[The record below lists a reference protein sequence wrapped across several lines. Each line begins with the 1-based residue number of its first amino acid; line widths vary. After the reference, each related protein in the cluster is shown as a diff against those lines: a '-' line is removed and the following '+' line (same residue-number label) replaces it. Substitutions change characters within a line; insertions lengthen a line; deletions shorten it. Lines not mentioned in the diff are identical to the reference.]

1 MPHIEVKPAESAAE
15 KPLRLALC
23 LVEEEQSLAPK
34 LRAAL
39 RTIAFDSN
47 QVPDWPWLVAE
58 VKAGASLSLVLPSKQ
73 RLLLLSAVD
82 AAQARLHPQALLQ
95 ALSHGAHK
103 PQQLLKQA
111 WQQAK
116 RPEIEERDTL
126 FLEQSL
132 ELEPLCLQL
141 EAFAKRRLAQ
151 KMAGLPFQ
159 GKSLALASNSQA
171 MALILSQGTA
181 LSGSYDKTAL
191 SGSCDKTALSG
202 SCDKTAL
209 SGSCDKTA
217 LSGSCDKTALS
228 GSCDKTALSGSCDK
242 TALSGSCDETAL
254 SGSCK
259 ETALSSSGDKKA
271 LGGSCLNSSCVSGL
285 ASGKKLT
292 SSLCPQ
298 GAPWLLPLTLIASPK
313 TLLSEAQTALQQAQS
328 RLSQSM
334 STHALARWLTDE
346 LKTLEQS
353 FSGTASE
360 GGEYY
365 SLVLIGRDATELI
378 AESELLMGQLQKITS
393 LAELPE
399 LELITP
405 NGSVFCAKPLG
416 PARLCFVYPG
426 VGTAYHGMLGALKQA
441 FPNSYADFEAAA
453 TAENVALSTLLPT
466 ALSDASKE
474 TTLSDASKETTLS
487 DKAEAA
493 PSPAPTMTLAEQ
505 AVAGVGA
512 SVLLTQI
519 LRREL
524 KLGPAFAIGYSMG
537 EAAMFAANGVWDKPF
552 ALVKPT
558 LESRIFS
565 EQISGALTAVR
576 QEWQL
581 DARDAIY
588 WNSFLLRIDAD
599 SITPLLQNP
608 AYSRVYLAIR
618 QGPSCVLAGD
628 EAQCRAL
635 IKALGKRGVAANR
648 VTAMHTPAALRVKP
662 ELTAFYDRP
671 LSGEL
676 EQPQPVYISAGSEQP
691 LKPARLERQQIAE
704 TIATCFSQPLNLESL
719 LQRARKHGAQLFLEV
734 GADSQTSSIIQAM
747 AGKQLSSEI
756 KAFGCDR
763 KHSGAADNKA
773 LLKALARLIS
783 HRVPLA
789 TAALYPQLARP
800 DKLSDVR
807 K

>member
-47 QVPDWPWLVAE
+47 QAPDWPWLVAE

-116 RPEIEERDTL
+116 RPEVEERDTL
-126 FLEQSL
+126 FLEQPLQL
-132 ELEPLCLQL
+132 EQLCLQL
-141 EAFAKRRLAQ
+141 EAFAKRRQVQ

-159 GKSLALASNSQA
+159 GKSLALVFSSPA

-181 LSGSYDKTAL
+181 LR
-191 SGSCDKTALSG
+191 GSCNE
-202 SCDKTAL
+202 
-209 SGSCDKTA
+209 
-217 LSGSCDKTALS
+217 
-228 GSCDKTALSGSCDK
+228 
-242 TALSGSCDETAL
+242 TALSGSCDEKAL
-254 SGSCK
+254 SGSCV
-259 ETALSSSGDKKA
+259 S
-271 LGGSCLNSSCVSGL
+271 SSCVSGL
-285 ASGKKLT
+285 AFGKESTSG
-292 SSLCPQ
+292 LCPQ

-334 STHALARWLTDE
+334 STHALAHWLTDE

-353 FSGTASE
+353 FSGTAPE

-378 AESELLMGQLQKITS
+378 AESELLLGQLQRITS

-441 FPNSYADFEAAA
+441 FPKSYADFEAAA

-466 ALSDASKE
+466 ALSDISN
-474 TTLSDASKETTLS
+474 ETTLS
-487 DKAEAA
+487 DKEEAT

-519 LRREL
+519 LRREF
-524 KLGPAFAIGYSMG
+524 KLRPAFAIGYSMG

-581 DARDAIY
+581 DARDAIC
-588 WNSFLLRIDAD
+588 WNSFLLRIDTG

-635 IKALGKRGVAANR
+635 IKSLGKRGVAANR

-691 LKPARLERQQIAE
+691 LKPARLERKPIAE
-704 TIATCFSQPLNLESL
+704 TIATCFSQPLDLESL

-747 AGKQLSSEI
+747 AGKQLSSDI

-800 DKLSDVR
+800 DNLVT
-807 K
+807 

>member
-1 MPHIEVKPAESAAE
+1 MSKAIGPMPHIGVKPAESAAE

-23 LVEEEQSLAPK
+23 LLEEEQSLAPK

-58 VKAGASLSLVLPSKQ
+58 VKAGASLSLALPSKQ

-95 ALSHGAHK
+95 ALSHGANK

-116 RPEIEERDTL
+116 RPEPEERATL
-126 FLEQSL
+126 FLEQPLQL
-132 ELEPLCLQL
+132 EQLCLQL
-141 EAFAKRRLAQ
+141 EAFAKRRQVQ

-159 GKSLALASNSQA
+159 GKSLALVFSSPA
-171 MALILSQGTA
+171 MVLILSQGTA

-191 SGSCDKTALSG
+191 SGSCD
-202 SCDKTAL
+202 
-209 SGSCDKTA
+209 
-217 LSGSCDKTALS
+217 
-228 GSCDKTALSGSCDK
+228 
-242 TALSGSCDETAL
+242 ETAL
-254 SGSCK
+254 S
-259 ETALSSSGDKKA
+259 D
-271 LGGSCLNSSCVSGL
+271 SCLNSSGVSGL
-285 ASGKKLT
+285 ASGKEST
-292 SSLCPQ
+292 SGLCPQ
-298 GAPWLLPLTLIASPK
+298 GAPWLLPLTLIANPK

-334 STHALARWLTDE
+334 SADTLAYWLTDE
-346 LKTLEQS
+346 LKILEQS
-353 FSGTASE
+353 FSGTAPE

-365 SLVLIGRDATELI
+365 SLALIGRDAAELI
-378 AESELLMGQLQKITS
+378 AESELLLGQLRKITS

-441 FPNSYADFEAAA
+441 FPKSYADFEAAA

-466 ALSDASKE
+466 ALSDISYTSA
-474 TTLSDASKETTLS
+474 LSDASNETALS
-487 DKAEAA
+487 SVAEGEAA

-519 LRREL
+519 LRREF
-524 KLGPAFAIGYSMG
+524 KLCPAFAIGYSMG

-581 DARDAIY
+581 DARDAIC

-599 SITPLLQNP
+599 NITPLLQNP

-648 VTAMHTPAALRVKP
+648 VTAMHTPTALRVKP

-676 EQPQPVYISAGSEQP
+676 EQPQPIYISAGSKQP
-691 LKPARLERQQIAE
+691 LKSARLERKQIAE
-704 TIATCFSQPLNLESL
+704 TIATCFSQPLDVESL

-747 AGKQLSSEI
+747 AGKQLSSDI

-763 KHSGAADNKA
+763 KHSGTADNKA

-800 DKLSDVR
+800 DNLVT
-807 K
+807 

>member
-1 MPHIEVKPAESAAE
+1 MSKAIGPMPHIGVKPAESAAE

-116 RPEIEERDTL
+116 RPEVEERDTL
-126 FLEQSL
+126 FLEQPLQL
-132 ELEPLCLQL
+132 EQLCLQL

-159 GKSLALASNSQA
+159 GKSLALVFSSPA

-181 LSGSYDKTAL
+181 LSGS
-191 SGSCDKTALSG
+191 
-202 SCDKTAL
+202 
-209 SGSCDKTA
+209 
-217 LSGSCDKTALS
+217 
-228 GSCDKTALSGSCDK
+228 
-242 TALSGSCDETAL
+242 CDETAL
-254 SGSCK
+254 S
-259 ETALSSSGDKKA
+259 
-271 LGGSCLNSSCVSGL
+271 SSCVSGL
-285 ASGKKLT
+285 AFGKESTSG
-292 SSLCPQ
+292 LCPQ

-334 STHALARWLTDE
+334 SADALARWLTDE

-353 FSGTASE
+353 FSGTAPE

-365 SLVLIGRDATELI
+365 SLALIGKDAAELI
-378 AESELLMGQLQKITS
+378 AESELLLGQLQKITS
-393 LAELPE
+393 LTEVQE

-441 FPNSYADFEAAA
+441 FPRSHADFEAAA

-466 ALSDASKE
+466 ALSDISYTSA
-474 TTLSDASKETTLS
+474 LS
-487 DKAEAA
+487 DKEEAT

-519 LRREL
+519 LRREF
-524 KLGPAFAIGYSMG
+524 KLRPAFAIGYSMG

-581 DARDAIY
+581 DARDAIG

-635 IKALGKRGVAANR
+635 IKSLGKRGVAANR

-691 LKPARLERQQIAE
+691 LKPARLERKQIAE
-704 TIATCFSQPLNLESL
+704 TIATCFSQPLDVESL

-747 AGKQLSSEI
+747 AGKQLSSDI

-800 DKLSDVR
+800 DNLVT
-807 K
+807 

>member
-1 MPHIEVKPAESAAE
+1 MSKSIGPMPHIEVKPAESAAE

-58 VKAGASLSLVLPSKQ
+58 VKAGASLSLALPSKQ

-116 RPEIEERDTL
+116 RPEMEEKDTL
-126 FLEQSL
+126 FLEQPL
-132 ELEPLCLQL
+132 TLEPLCLQL

-159 GKSLALASNSQA
+159 GKSLALVFSSPA

-181 LSGSYDKTAL
+181 LSGS
-191 SGSCDKTALSG
+191 CM
-202 SCDKTAL
+202 
-209 SGSCDKTA
+209 
-217 LSGSCDKTALS
+217 
-228 GSCDKTALSGSCDK
+228 
-242 TALSGSCDETAL
+242 
-254 SGSCK
+254 
-259 ETALSSSGDKKA
+259 
-271 LGGSCLNSSCVSGL
+271 NSSCVSGL
-285 ASGKKLT
+285 AFGKESTSG
-292 SSLCPQ
+292 LCPQ

-313 TLLSEAQTALQQAQS
+313 TLLSEAQTALQQAKS

-334 STHALARWLTDE
+334 SADALARWLTDE

-353 FSGTASE
+353 FSGTAPE
-360 GGEYY
+360 GCEYY
-365 SLVLIGRDATELI
+365 SLALIGRDAAELI
-378 AESELLMGQLQKITS
+378 AESELLLGQLRKITS

-426 VGTAYHGMLGALKQA
+426 VGTAYHGMLGALKQT
-441 FPNSYADFEAAA
+441 FPKSYADFEAAA
-453 TAENVALSTLLPT
+453 TAENVALCTLLPT
-466 ALSDASKE
+466 ALSDISYTSALSDASKE
-474 TTLSDASKETTLS
+474 TTLSDKE
-487 DKAEAA
+487 EAT

-519 LRREL
+519 LRREF
-524 KLGPAFAIGYSMG
+524 KLRPAFAIGYSMG

-581 DARDAIY
+581 DARDAIC

-635 IKALGKRGVAANR
+635 IKSLGKRGVAANR

-691 LKPARLERQQIAE
+691 LKPARLERKPIAE
-704 TIATCFSQPLNLESL
+704 TIATCFSQPLNVESL

-747 AGKQLSSEI
+747 AGKQLSSDI

-800 DKLSDVR
+800 DNLVT
-807 K
+807 

>member
-1 MPHIEVKPAESAAE
+1 M
-15 KPLRLALC
+15 
-23 LVEEEQSLAPK
+23 
-34 LRAAL
+34 
-39 RTIAFDSN
+39 
-47 QVPDWPWLVAE
+47 
-58 VKAGASLSLVLPSKQ
+58 
-73 RLLLLSAVD
+73 
-82 AAQARLHPQALLQ
+82 
-95 ALSHGAHK
+95 
-103 PQQLLKQA
+103 
-111 WQQAK
+111 
-116 RPEIEERDTL
+116 
-126 FLEQSL
+126 
-132 ELEPLCLQL
+132 
-141 EAFAKRRLAQ
+141 
-151 KMAGLPFQ
+151 
-159 GKSLALASNSQA
+159 
-171 MALILSQGTA
+171 
-181 LSGSYDKTAL
+181 
-191 SGSCDKTALSG
+191 
-202 SCDKTAL
+202 
-209 SGSCDKTA
+209 
-217 LSGSCDKTALS
+217 
-228 GSCDKTALSGSCDK
+228 
-242 TALSGSCDETAL
+242 
-254 SGSCK
+254 
-259 ETALSSSGDKKA
+259 
-271 LGGSCLNSSCVSGL
+271 
-285 ASGKKLT
+285 
-292 SSLCPQ
+292 
-298 GAPWLLPLTLIASPK
+298 PLTLIASPK
-313 TLLSEAQTALQQAQS
+313 TLLSKAQTALQQAQS

-334 STHALARWLTDE
+334 STDALAYWLTDE

-353 FSGTASE
+353 FSGTAPE

-365 SLVLIGRDATELI
+365 SLALIGRDAAELI
-378 AESELLMGQLQKITS
+378 AESELLLGQLRKITS
-393 LAELPE
+393 LAEVPE

-405 NGSVFCAKPLG
+405 NGSVFCAQPLG

-441 FPNSYADFEAAA
+441 FPKSYADFEAAA

-466 ALSDASKE
+466 ALSDISYTSA
-474 TTLSDASKETTLS
+474 LSDASKETTLS
-487 DKAEAA
+487 DKEEAA

-519 LRREL
+519 LRREF
-524 KLGPAFAIGYSMG
+524 KLRPAFTIGYSMG

-581 DARDAIY
+581 DARDAIC

-676 EQPQPVYISAGSEQP
+676 EQPQPIYISAGSEQP
-691 LKPARLERQQIAE
+691 LKPARLERKQIAE
-704 TIATCFSQPLNLESL
+704 TIATCFSQPLDVESL

-747 AGKQLSSEI
+747 AGKQLSSDI

-763 KHSGAADNKA
+763 KHSGSADNKA

-800 DKLSDVR
+800 DNLVT
-807 K
+807 

>member
-1 MPHIEVKPAESAAE
+1 MSKAIGPMPHIGV

-47 QVPDWPWLVAE
+47 QAPDWPWLVAE

-116 RPEIEERDTL
+116 RPEVEERDTL
-126 FLEQSL
+126 FLEQPLQL
-132 ELEPLCLQL
+132 EQLCLQL

-159 GKSLALASNSQA
+159 GKSLALASNSPA
-171 MALILSQGTA
+171 MALILSQG
-181 LSGSYDKTAL
+181 
-191 SGSCDKTALSG
+191 
-202 SCDKTAL
+202 
-209 SGSCDKTA
+209 
-217 LSGSCDKTALS
+217 
-228 GSCDKTALSGSCDK
+228 

-254 SGSCK
+254 SGSCM
-259 ETALSSSGDKKA
+259 
-271 LGGSCLNSSCVSGL
+271 NSSCVSGL
-285 ASGKKLT
+285 ASGKEST
-292 SSLCPQ
+292 SGLCSQ
-298 GAPWLLPLTLIASPK
+298 GAPWLLPLTLIATPK

-334 STHALARWLTDE
+334 STHALAHWLTDE
-346 LKTLEQS
+346 LKALEQS
-353 FSGTASE
+353 FSGTAPE
-360 GGEYY
+360 GCEYY
-365 SLVLIGRDATELI
+365 SLVLIGRDAAELI
-378 AESELLMGQLQKITS
+378 AESELLLGQLQKITS
-393 LAELPE
+393 LAEPSE
-399 LELITP
+399 LKLITP

-441 FPNSYADFEAAA
+441 FPNSYADFETAA

-466 ALSDASKE
+466 ALSDISYTSA
-474 TTLSDASKETTLS
+474 LSDASKETTLS
-487 DKAEAA
+487 DKEEAA

-519 LRREL
+519 LRREF
-524 KLGPAFAIGYSMG
+524 KLRPAFAIGYSMG

-581 DARDAIY
+581 DARDAIC

-676 EQPQPVYISAGSEQP
+676 EQPQPIYISAGSEQP
-691 LKPARLERQQIAE
+691 LKPARLERKPIAE
-704 TIATCFSQPLNLESL
+704 TIATCFSQPLDVESL

-747 AGKQLSSEI
+747 AGKQLSSDI

-800 DKLSDVR
+800 DNLVT
-807 K
+807 

>member
-1 MPHIEVKPAESAAE
+1 MSKAIGPMPHIGV

-116 RPEIEERDTL
+116 RPEVEERDTL
-126 FLEQSL
+126 FLEQPL
-132 ELEPLCLQL
+132 ELEQLCLQL

-159 GKSLALASNSQA
+159 GKSLALASNSPA

-181 LSGSYDKTAL
+181 LSGS
-191 SGSCDKTALSG
+191 CM
-202 SCDKTAL
+202 
-209 SGSCDKTA
+209 
-217 LSGSCDKTALS
+217 
-228 GSCDKTALSGSCDK
+228 
-242 TALSGSCDETAL
+242 
-254 SGSCK
+254 
-259 ETALSSSGDKKA
+259 
-271 LGGSCLNSSCVSGL
+271 NSSCVSGL
-285 ASGKKLT
+285 AFGKESTSG
-292 SSLCPQ
+292 LCSQ
-298 GAPWLLPLTLIASPK
+298 GAPWLLPLTLIARPK
-313 TLLSEAQTALQQAQS
+313 TLLSKAQTALQQAQS

-334 STHALARWLTDE
+334 STDALAYWLTDE

-353 FSGTASE
+353 FSGTAPE
-360 GGEYY
+360 GCEYY
-365 SLVLIGRDATELI
+365 SLALIGRDAAELI
-378 AESELLMGQLQKITS
+378 AESELLLGQLRKITS
-393 LAELPE
+393 LAEVQE

-441 FPNSYADFEAAA
+441 FPRSHADFEAAA
-453 TAENVALSTLLPT
+453 TAENVALSTLLPAALSDISYT
-466 ALSDASKE
+466 SALSDASNE
-474 TTLSDASKETTLS
+474 TALS
-487 DKAEAA
+487 DKGEAA

-519 LRREL
+519 LRREF
-524 KLGPAFAIGYSMG
+524 KLRPAFAIGYSMG

-581 DARDAIY
+581 DARDAIC

-635 IKALGKRGVAANR
+635 IKSLGKRGVAANR

-691 LKPARLERQQIAE
+691 LKPARLERKPIAE
-704 TIATCFSQPLNLESL
+704 TIATCFSQPLNVESL

-747 AGKQLSSEI
+747 AGKQLSSDI

-800 DKLSDVR
+800 DNLVT
-807 K
+807 

>member
-1 MPHIEVKPAESAAE
+1 MSKAIGPMPHIEV

-47 QVPDWPWLVAE
+47 QAPDWPWLVTE

-126 FLEQSL
+126 FLKQSL

-159 GKSLALASNSQA
+159 GKSLALVFSSPA

-181 LSGSYDKTAL
+181 LSGS
-191 SGSCDKTALSG
+191 CDKTALS
-202 SCDKTAL
+202 D
-209 SGSCDKTA
+209 
-217 LSGSCDKTALS
+217 
-228 GSCDKTALSGSCDK
+228 
-242 TALSGSCDETAL
+242 
-254 SGSCK
+254 
-259 ETALSSSGDKKA
+259 
-271 LGGSCLNSSCVSGL
+271 SCLNSSGVSGL
-285 ASGKKLT
+285 AFGKESTSG
-292 SSLCPQ
+292 LCPQ

-313 TLLSEAQTALQQAQS
+313 TLLSEAQTALQQAKS

-334 STHALARWLTDE
+334 SADALARWLTDE

-353 FSGTASE
+353 FSGTAPE

-365 SLVLIGRDATELI
+365 SLVLIGKDAAELI
-378 AESELLMGQLQKITS
+378 AESELLLGQLRKITS
-393 LAELPE
+393 LAEVPE

-441 FPNSYADFEAAA
+441 FPRSHADFEAAA
-453 TAENVALSTLLPT
+453 TAENVALSTLLPAALSDISYTSSLSDASNET
-466 ALSDASKE
+466 ALSDKE
-474 TTLSDASKETTLS
+474 
-487 DKAEAA
+487 EAT

-519 LRREL
+519 LRREF
-524 KLGPAFAIGYSMG
+524 KLRPAFAIGYSMG

-581 DARDAIY
+581 DARDAIC
-588 WNSFLLRIDAD
+588 WNSFLLRIDTG

-608 AYSRVYLAIR
+608 VYSRVYLAIR

-648 VTAMHTPAALRVKP
+648 VTAMHTPAALRIKP
-662 ELTAFYDRP
+662 ELTVFYDRP

-676 EQPQPVYISAGSEQP
+676 EQPQPIYISAGSEQP
-691 LKPARLERQQIAE
+691 LKPARLERKQIAE
-704 TIATCFSQPLNLESL
+704 TIATCFSQPLNVESL

-747 AGKQLSSEI
+747 AGKQLSSDI

-800 DKLSDVR
+800 DNLVT
-807 K
+807 

>member
-116 RPEIEERDTL
+116 RPEMEERDTL
-126 FLEQSL
+126 FLEQPL

-141 EAFAKRRLAQ
+141 EAFAKRRLSQ

-159 GKSLALASNSQA
+159 GKSLALVFSSPA

-181 LSGSYDKTAL
+181 LSGS
-191 SGSCDKTALSG
+191 CDKTALSS
-202 SCDKTAL
+202 SCDEKAL
-209 SGSCDKTA
+209 SD
-217 LSGSCDKTALS
+217 
-228 GSCDKTALSGSCDK
+228 
-242 TALSGSCDETAL
+242 SCDETAL
-254 SGSCK
+254 SGSYDK
-259 ETALSSSGDKKA
+259 TALSDSCVSSF
-271 LGGSCLNSSCVSGL
+271 CVSGL
-285 ASGKKLT
+285 ASGKEST
-292 SSLCPQ
+292 SGLCTQ

-334 STHALARWLTDE
+334 STHALAHWLTDE

-353 FSGTASE
+353 FSDTAPE

-365 SLVLIGRDATELI
+365 SLVLIGKDATELI
-378 AESELLMGQLQKITS
+378 AESELLLGQLQKITS

-441 FPNSYADFEAAA
+441 FPKSYADFEAAA

-466 ALSDASKE
+466 ALSDASNE
-474 TTLSDASKETTLS
+474 TALS
-487 DKAEAA
+487 DKGEAA

-519 LRREL
+519 LRREF
-524 KLGPAFAIGYSMG
+524 KLRPAFAIGYSMG

-581 DARDAIY
+581 DARDAIG
-588 WNSFLLRIDAD
+588 WNSFLLRIDTG

-662 ELTAFYDRP
+662 ELTAFYNRP

-676 EQPQPVYISAGSEQP
+676 EQPQPIYISAGSEQP
-691 LKPARLERQQIAE
+691 LKPARLERKQIAE
-704 TIATCFSQPLNLESL
+704 TIATCFSQPLDVESL

-747 AGKQLSSEI
+747 AGKQLSSDI

-800 DKLSDVR
+800 DNLVT
-807 K
+807 

>member
-116 RPEIEERDTL
+116 RPEVEERDTL
-126 FLEQSL
+126 FLEQPLQL
-132 ELEPLCLQL
+132 EQLCLQL

-159 GKSLALASNSQA
+159 GKSLALVFSSPA
-171 MALILSQGTA
+171 MALILSQG
-181 LSGSYDKTAL
+181 
-191 SGSCDKTALSG
+191 
-202 SCDKTAL
+202 
-209 SGSCDKTA
+209 
-217 LSGSCDKTALS
+217 TALS

-254 SGSCK
+254 SGSCM
-259 ETALSSSGDKKA
+259 
-271 LGGSCLNSSCVSGL
+271 NSSCVSGL
-285 ASGKKLT
+285 AFGKESTSG
-292 SSLCPQ
+292 LCPQ
-298 GAPWLLPLTLIASPK
+298 RAPWLLPLTLIARPK

-334 STHALARWLTDE
+334 SADALARWLTDE
-346 LKTLEQS
+346 LKALEQS
-353 FSGTASE
+353 FSGTAPE
-360 GGEYY
+360 GSEYY
-365 SLVLIGRDATELI
+365 SLALIGKDAAELI
-378 AESELLMGQLQKITS
+378 AESELLLGQLQKITS
-393 LAELPE
+393 LAEVQE

-441 FPNSYADFEAAA
+441 FPRSYADFEAAA

-474 TTLSDASKETTLS
+474 TTLSDKE
-487 DKAEAA
+487 EAT

-519 LRREL
+519 LRREF
-524 KLGPAFAIGYSMG
+524 KLRPAFAIGYSMG

-581 DARDAIY
+581 DARDAIG

-691 LKPARLERQQIAE
+691 LKPARLERKQIAE
-704 TIATCFSQPLNLESL
+704 TIATCFSQPLDVESL

-747 AGKQLSSEI
+747 AGKQLSSDI

-800 DKLSDVR
+800 DNLVT
-807 K
+807 

>member
-47 QVPDWPWLVAE
+47 QAPDWPWLVAE

-116 RPEIEERDTL
+116 RPEVEERDTL
-126 FLEQSL
+126 FLEQPLQL
-132 ELEPLCLQL
+132 EQLCLQL

-159 GKSLALASNSQA
+159 GKSLALVFSSPA

-181 LSGSYDKTAL
+181 LRGSCNETAL
-191 SGSCDKTALSG
+191 SGSCDKTALS
-202 SCDKTAL
+202 D
-209 SGSCDKTA
+209 
-217 LSGSCDKTALS
+217 
-228 GSCDKTALSGSCDK
+228 
-242 TALSGSCDETAL
+242 
-254 SGSCK
+254 
-259 ETALSSSGDKKA
+259 
-271 LGGSCLNSSCVSGL
+271 SCLNSSGVSGL
-285 ASGKKLT
+285 AFGKESTSG
-292 SSLCPQ
+292 LCPQ

-334 STHALARWLTDE
+334 SADALARWLTDE
-346 LKTLEQS
+346 LEALEQS
-353 FSGTASE
+353 FSGTAPE

-365 SLVLIGRDATELI
+365 SLALIGRDAAELI
-378 AESELLMGQLQKITS
+378 AESELLLGQLQKITS
-393 LAELPE
+393 LTELLV

-405 NGSVFCAKPLG
+405 NGSVFCAQPLG

-441 FPNSYADFEAAA
+441 FPKSYADFEAAA
-453 TAENVALSTLLPT
+453 TAENVALSTLLPA
-466 ALSDASKE
+466 ALSDASNETALSAKE
-474 TTLSDASKETTLS
+474 
-487 DKAEAA
+487 EAA

-519 LRREL
+519 LRREF
-524 KLGPAFAIGYSMG
+524 KLCPAFAIGYSMG

-581 DARDAIY
+581 DARDAIG
-588 WNSFLLRIDAD
+588 WNSFLLRIDTG

-676 EQPQPVYISAGSEQP
+676 EQPQPIYISAGSEQP
-691 LKPARLERQQIAE
+691 LKPARLERKQIAE
-704 TIATCFSQPLNLESL
+704 TIATCFSQPLNVESL

-747 AGKQLSSEI
+747 AGKQLSSDI

-800 DKLSDVR
+800 DNLVT
-807 K
+807 

>member
-1 MPHIEVKPAESAAE
+1 MSKAIGPMPHIGVKPAESAAE

-116 RPEIEERDTL
+116 RPEVEERDTL
-126 FLEQSL
+126 FLEQPLQL
-132 ELEPLCLQL
+132 EQLCLQL
-141 EAFAKRRLAQ
+141 EAFAKRRQVQ

-159 GKSLALASNSQA
+159 GKSLALVFSSPA

-181 LSGSYDKTAL
+181 LRGSCNETAL
-191 SGSCDKTALSG
+191 SGSCDKTALS
-202 SCDKTAL
+202 D
-209 SGSCDKTA
+209 
-217 LSGSCDKTALS
+217 
-228 GSCDKTALSGSCDK
+228 
-242 TALSGSCDETAL
+242 
-254 SGSCK
+254 
-259 ETALSSSGDKKA
+259 
-271 LGGSCLNSSCVSGL
+271 SCLNSSGVSGL
-285 ASGKKLT
+285 AFGKESTSG
-292 SSLCPQ
+292 LCPQ

-334 STHALARWLTDE
+334 SADALAYWLTDE

-353 FSGTASE
+353 FSGTAPE
-360 GGEYY
+360 GCEYY
-365 SLVLIGRDATELI
+365 SLALIGKDAAELI
-378 AESELLMGQLQKITS
+378 AESELLLGQLRKITS

-441 FPNSYADFEAAA
+441 FPRSHADFEAAA
-453 TAENVALSTLLPT
+453 TDENVALSTLLPT
-466 ALSDASKE
+466 ALSDISYTSA
-474 TTLSDASKETTLS
+474 LSDASKETTLS
-487 DKAEAA
+487 DKEEAT

-519 LRREL
+519 LRREF
-524 KLGPAFAIGYSMG
+524 KLRPAFAIGYSMG

-576 QEWQL
+576 HEWQL
-581 DARDAIY
+581 DARDAIG

-628 EAQCRAL
+628 EAQCRTL

-691 LKPARLERQQIAE
+691 LKPARLERKLIAE
-704 TIATCFSQPLNLESL
+704 TIATCFSQPLDVESL

-747 AGKQLSSEI
+747 AGKQLSGDI

-789 TAALYPQLARP
+789 TAALYPQFARP
-800 DKLSDVR
+800 DNLVT
-807 K
+807 

>member
-1 MPHIEVKPAESAAE
+1 MSKAIGPMPHIEVKPAESAAE

-116 RPEIEERDTL
+116 RPEVEERDTL
-126 FLEQSL
+126 FLEQPLQL
-132 ELEPLCLQL
+132 EQLCLQL
-141 EAFAKRRLAQ
+141 EAFAKRRQVQ

-159 GKSLALASNSQA
+159 GKSLALASNSPA
-171 MALILSQGTA
+171 MALILSQG
-181 LSGSYDKTAL
+181 
-191 SGSCDKTALSG
+191 
-202 SCDKTAL
+202 
-209 SGSCDKTA
+209 
-217 LSGSCDKTALS
+217 
-228 GSCDKTALSGSCDK
+228 

-254 SGSCK
+254 SGSCM
-259 ETALSSSGDKKA
+259 
-271 LGGSCLNSSCVSGL
+271 NSSCVSGL
-285 ASGKKLT
+285 AFGKESTSG
-292 SSLCPQ
+292 LCPQ

-313 TLLSEAQTALQQAQS
+313 TLLSEAQTALQQAKS

-334 STHALARWLTDE
+334 SADALARWLTDE

-353 FSGTASE
+353 FSGTAPE

-365 SLVLIGRDATELI
+365 SLVLIGKDAAELI
-378 AESELLMGQLQKITS
+378 AESELLLGQLRKITS
-393 LAELPE
+393 LAEVPE

-441 FPNSYADFEAAA
+441 FPRSHADFEAAA
-453 TAENVALSTLLPT
+453 TAENVALSTLLPAALSDISYTSSLSDASNET
-466 ALSDASKE
+466 ALSDKE
-474 TTLSDASKETTLS
+474 
-487 DKAEAA
+487 EAT

-519 LRREL
+519 LRREF
-524 KLGPAFAIGYSMG
+524 KLRPAFAIGYSMG
-537 EAAMFAANGVWDKPF
+537 EAAMFAANGVWDNPF

-581 DARDAIY
+581 DARDAIG
-588 WNSFLLRIDAD
+588 WNNFLLRIDAD

-628 EAQCRAL
+628 EAQCRTL

-691 LKPARLERQQIAE
+691 LKPARLERKLIAE
-704 TIATCFSQPLNLESL
+704 TIATCFSQPLDVESL

-747 AGKQLSSEI
+747 AGKQLSGDI

-763 KHSGAADNKA
+763 KHSGSADNKA

-800 DKLSDVR
+800 DNLVT
-807 K
+807 

>member
-1 MPHIEVKPAESAAE
+1 MPHIGV

-116 RPEIEERDTL
+116 RPEVEERDTL
-126 FLEQSL
+126 FLEQPL
-132 ELEPLCLQL
+132 ELEQLCLQL

-159 GKSLALASNSQA
+159 GKSLALASNSPA
-171 MALILSQGTA
+171 MALILSQG
-181 LSGSYDKTAL
+181 TAL

-202 SCDKTAL
+202 SC
-209 SGSCDKTA
+209 
-217 LSGSCDKTALS
+217 
-228 GSCDKTALSGSCDK
+228 
-242 TALSGSCDETAL
+242 
-254 SGSCK
+254 
-259 ETALSSSGDKKA
+259 
-271 LGGSCLNSSCVSGL
+271 LNSSGVSGL
-285 ASGKKLT
+285 ASGKEST
-292 SSLCPQ
+292 SGLCTQ

-313 TLLSEAQTALQQAQS
+313 TLLNEAQTALQQAQS

-334 STHALARWLTDE
+334 SADALAHWLTDE

-353 FSGTASE
+353 FSDTAPE

-378 AESELLMGQLQKITS
+378 AESELLLGQLQKITS

-441 FPNSYADFEAAA
+441 FPNSYADFETAA

-466 ALSDASKE
+466 ALSDISYTSA
-474 TTLSDASKETTLS
+474 LSDASKETTLS
-487 DKAEAA
+487 DKEEAA

-519 LRREL
+519 LRREF
-524 KLGPAFAIGYSMG
+524 KLRPAFAIGYSMG

-581 DARDAIY
+581 DARDAIC
-588 WNSFLLRIDAD
+588 WNSFLLRIDTG

-676 EQPQPVYISAGSEQP
+676 EQPQPIYISAGSEQP
-691 LKPARLERQQIAE
+691 LKPARLERKQIAE
-704 TIATCFSQPLNLESL
+704 TIATCFSQPLDVESL
-719 LQRARKHGAQLFLEV
+719 LQRTRKHGAQLFLEV

-747 AGKQLSSEI
+747 AGKQLSSDI

-800 DKLSDVR
+800 DNLVT
-807 K
+807 

>member
-1 MPHIEVKPAESAAE
+1 MPHIGVKPAESAAE

-116 RPEIEERDTL
+116 RPEVEERDTL
-126 FLEQSL
+126 FLEQPLQL
-132 ELEPLCLQL
+132 ELLCLQL
-141 EAFAKRRLAQ
+141 EAFAKRRQVQ

-159 GKSLALASNSQA
+159 GKSLALASNSPA

-181 LSGSYDKTAL
+181 LSGY
-191 SGSCDKTALSG
+191 CDKTALSG

-209 SGSCDKTA
+209 SD
-217 LSGSCDKTALS
+217 
-228 GSCDKTALSGSCDK
+228 
-242 TALSGSCDETAL
+242 
-254 SGSCK
+254 
-259 ETALSSSGDKKA
+259 
-271 LGGSCLNSSCVSGL
+271 SCLNSSGVSGL
-285 ASGKKLT
+285 AFGKESTSG
-292 SSLCPQ
+292 LCPQ

-334 STHALARWLTDE
+334 SADALAYWLTDE

-353 FSGTASE
+353 FSGTAPE
-360 GGEYY
+360 GCEYY
-365 SLVLIGRDATELI
+365 SLALIGRDAAELI
-378 AESELLMGQLQKITS
+378 AESELLLGQLRKITS

-441 FPNSYADFEAAA
+441 FPRSHADFEAAA

-466 ALSDASKE
+466 ALSDASNE
-474 TTLSDASKETTLS
+474 TALSDISCASALS
-487 DKAEAA
+487 DKAEAT

-519 LRREL
+519 LRREF
-524 KLGPAFAIGYSMG
+524 KLRPAFAIGYSMG

-581 DARDAIY
+581 DARDAIC
-588 WNSFLLRIDAD
+588 WNSFLLRIDTG

-648 VTAMHTPAALRVKP
+648 VTAMHTPAALHVKP

-676 EQPQPVYISAGSEQP
+676 EQPQPIYISAGSEQP
-691 LKPARLERQQIAE
+691 LKPARLERKQIAE
-704 TIATCFSQPLNLESL
+704 TIATCFSQPLDLESL

-747 AGKQLSSEI
+747 VGKQLSGDI

-800 DKLSDVR
+800 DNLVT
-807 K
+807 

>member
-1 MPHIEVKPAESAAE
+1 MSKAIGPMPHIEVKPAESAAE

-47 QVPDWPWLVAE
+47 QAPDWPWLVAE

-159 GKSLALASNSQA
+159 GKSLALASNSPA

-191 SGSCDKTALSG
+191 SG
-202 SCDKTAL
+202 
-209 SGSCDKTA
+209 
-217 LSGSCDKTALS
+217 
-228 GSCDKTALSGSCDK
+228 
-242 TALSGSCDETAL
+242 
-254 SGSCK
+254 
-259 ETALSSSGDKKA
+259 
-271 LGGSCLNSSCVSGL
+271 L
-285 ASGKKLT
+285 ASGKEST
-292 SSLCPQ
+292 SGLCSQ

-334 STHALARWLTDE
+334 SADALARWLTDE

-353 FSGTASE
+353 FSGLAPE

-365 SLVLIGRDATELI
+365 SLALIGKDAAELI
-378 AESELLMGQLQKITS
+378 AESELLLGQLRKITS
-393 LAELPE
+393 LTELPE

-405 NGSVFCAKPLG
+405 NGSVFCAQPLG

-441 FPNSYADFEAAA
+441 FPKSYADFEAAA

-466 ALSDASKE
+466 ALSDVSNE
-474 TTLSDASKETTLS
+474 TTLSDISYTSALS
-487 DKAEAA
+487 DKEEAT

-519 LRREL
+519 LRREF
-524 KLGPAFAIGYSMG
+524 KLRPAFAIGYSMG

-581 DARDAIY
+581 DTRDAIC
-588 WNSFLLRIDAD
+588 WNSFLLRIDTG

-662 ELTAFYDRP
+662 ELTAFYNRP

-676 EQPQPVYISAGSEQP
+676 EQPQPIYISAGSEQP
-691 LKPARLERQQIAE
+691 LKPARLERKQIAE
-704 TIATCFSQPLNLESL
+704 TIATCFSQPLDVESL

-747 AGKQLSSEI
+747 AGKQLSSDI

-800 DKLSDVR
+800 DNLVT
-807 K
+807 

>member
-1 MPHIEVKPAESAAE
+1 MSKAIGPMPHIEVKPAESAAE

-116 RPEIEERDTL
+116 RPEVEERDTL
-126 FLEQSL
+126 FLEQPL
-132 ELEPLCLQL
+132 TLEPLCLQL

-159 GKSLALASNSQA
+159 GKSLALVFSSPA

-181 LSGSYDKTAL
+181 LSGS
-191 SGSCDKTALSG
+191 
-202 SCDKTAL
+202 
-209 SGSCDKTA
+209 
-217 LSGSCDKTALS
+217 
-228 GSCDKTALSGSCDK
+228 
-242 TALSGSCDETAL
+242 CDETAL
-254 SGSCK
+254 S
-259 ETALSSSGDKKA
+259 
-271 LGGSCLNSSCVSGL
+271 SSCVSGL
-285 ASGKKLT
+285 AFGKESTSG
-292 SSLCPQ
+292 LCPQ
-298 GAPWLLPLTLIASPK
+298 GAPWLLPLTLIARPK

-334 STHALARWLTDE
+334 SADALARWLTDE
-346 LKTLEQS
+346 LKALEQS
-353 FSGTASE
+353 FSGTAPE
-360 GGEYY
+360 GSEYY
-365 SLVLIGRDATELI
+365 SLALIGKDAAELI
-378 AESELLMGQLQKITS
+378 AESELLLGQLRKITS
-393 LAELPE
+393 LAELPV

-441 FPNSYADFEAAA
+441 FPKSYADFEAAA

-466 ALSDASKE
+466 ALSDKG
-474 TTLSDASKETTLS
+474 
-487 DKAEAA
+487 EAT

-505 AVAGVGA
+505 AVAGVCA

-519 LRREL
+519 LRREF
-524 KLGPAFAIGYSMG
+524 KLRPAFAIGYSMG

-581 DARDAIY
+581 DARGAIC

-635 IKALGKRGVAANR
+635 IKSLGKRGVAANR

-691 LKPARLERQQIAE
+691 LKPARLERKPIAE
-704 TIATCFSQPLNLESL
+704 TIATCFSQPLDVESL

-747 AGKQLSSEI
+747 AGKQLSSDI

-800 DKLSDVR
+800 NNLVT
-807 K
+807 

>member
-1 MPHIEVKPAESAAE
+1 MSKAIGPMPHIEVKPAESAAE

-73 RLLLLSAVD
+73 RLLLLSALD

-116 RPEIEERDTL
+116 RPEVEERDTL
-126 FLEQSL
+126 FLEQPLQL
-132 ELEPLCLQL
+132 ELLCLQL

-159 GKSLALASNSQA
+159 GKSLALVFSSPA

-181 LSGSYDKTAL
+181 LSGSYNKTAL
-191 SGSCDKTALSG
+191 SGSCM
-202 SCDKTAL
+202 
-209 SGSCDKTA
+209 
-217 LSGSCDKTALS
+217 
-228 GSCDKTALSGSCDK
+228 
-242 TALSGSCDETAL
+242 
-254 SGSCK
+254 
-259 ETALSSSGDKKA
+259 
-271 LGGSCLNSSCVSGL
+271 NSSCVSGL
-285 ASGKKLT
+285 AFGKESSSG
-292 SSLCPQ
+292 LCPQ

-353 FSGTASE
+353 FSGTAPE

-365 SLVLIGRDATELI
+365 SLALIGRDAAELI
-378 AESELLMGQLQKITS
+378 AESELLLGQLQKITS
-393 LAELPE
+393 LAKLPE

-405 NGSVFCAKPLG
+405 NGSVFCAQPLG

-441 FPNSYADFEAAA
+441 FPKSYADFEAAA

-466 ALSDASKE
+466 ALNDVSN
-474 TTLSDASKETTLS
+474 ETTLS
-487 DKAEAA
+487 DKGEAA

-519 LRREL
+519 LRREF
-524 KLGPAFAIGYSMG
+524 KLRPAFAIGYSMG

-581 DARDAIY
+581 DTRDAIC
-588 WNSFLLRIDAD
+588 WNSFLLRIDTG

-662 ELTAFYDRP
+662 ELTTFYDRP

-691 LKPARLERQQIAE
+691 LKPARLERKQIAE
-704 TIATCFSQPLNLESL
+704 TIATCFSQPLNVESL

-747 AGKQLSSEI
+747 AGKQLSSDI

-800 DKLSDVR
+800 DNLVT
-807 K
+807 

>member
-1 MPHIEVKPAESAAE
+1 MSKAIGHMPHIEVKPAESATE

-116 RPEIEERDTL
+116 RPEVEERDTL
-126 FLEQSL
+126 FLEQPLQL
-132 ELEPLCLQL
+132 EQLCLQL
-141 EAFAKRRLAQ
+141 EAFAKRRQVQ

-159 GKSLALASNSQA
+159 GKSLALVFSSPA

-181 LSGSYDKTAL
+181 LSGS
-191 SGSCDKTALSG
+191 CDKTALS
-202 SCDKTAL
+202 
-209 SGSCDKTA
+209 
-217 LSGSCDKTALS
+217 
-228 GSCDKTALSGSCDK
+228 
-242 TALSGSCDETAL
+242 
-254 SGSCK
+254 
-259 ETALSSSGDKKA
+259 
-271 LGGSCLNSSCVSGL
+271 SSCVSGL
-285 ASGKKLT
+285 AFGKESTSG
-292 SSLCPQ
+292 LCSQ
-298 GAPWLLPLTLIASPK
+298 GAPWLLPLTLIANPK
-313 TLLSEAQTALQQAQS
+313 TLLSEAQTALQQAKS

-334 STHALARWLTDE
+334 SADALARWLTDE

-353 FSGTASE
+353 FSGTAPE

-365 SLVLIGRDATELI
+365 SLALIGRDAAELI
-378 AESELLMGQLQKITS
+378 AESELLLGQLRKITS
-393 LAELPE
+393 LAEVPE

-405 NGSVFCAKPLG
+405 NGSVFCAQPLG

-441 FPNSYADFEAAA
+441 FPRSHADFEAAA
-453 TAENVALSTLLPT
+453 TAENVALSTLLPAALSDISYTSSLSDASNET
-466 ALSDASKE
+466 ALSDKE
-474 TTLSDASKETTLS
+474 
-487 DKAEAA
+487 EAT

-519 LRREL
+519 LRREF
-524 KLGPAFAIGYSMG
+524 KLRPAFAIGYSMG
-537 EAAMFAANGVWDKPF
+537 EAAMFAANGVWDNPF

-581 DARDAIY
+581 DARDAIG

-628 EAQCRAL
+628 EAQCRTL

-691 LKPARLERQQIAE
+691 LKPARLERKLIAE
-704 TIATCFSQPLNLESL
+704 TIATCFSQPLDVESL

-747 AGKQLSSEI
+747 AGKQLSGDI

-763 KHSGAADNKA
+763 KHSGSADNKA

-800 DKLSDVR
+800 DNLVT
-807 K
+807 

>member
-47 QVPDWPWLVAE
+47 QAPDWPWLVAE

-159 GKSLALASNSQA
+159 GKSLALASNSPA

-191 SGSCDKTALSG
+191 SG
-202 SCDKTAL
+202 
-209 SGSCDKTA
+209 
-217 LSGSCDKTALS
+217 
-228 GSCDKTALSGSCDK
+228 
-242 TALSGSCDETAL
+242 
-254 SGSCK
+254 
-259 ETALSSSGDKKA
+259 
-271 LGGSCLNSSCVSGL
+271 L
-285 ASGKKLT
+285 ASGKEST
-292 SSLCPQ
+292 SGLCSQ

-334 STHALARWLTDE
+334 SADALARWLTDE

-353 FSGTASE
+353 FSDTAPE

-365 SLVLIGRDATELI
+365 SLALIGRDAAELI
-378 AESELLMGQLQKITS
+378 AESELLLGQLQKITS
-393 LAELPE
+393 LAKLLE

-405 NGSVFCAKPLG
+405 NGSVFCAQPLG

-441 FPNSYADFEAAA
+441 FPKSYADFEAAA

-466 ALSDASKE
+466 ALSDVSN
-474 TTLSDASKETTLS
+474 ETTLS
-487 DKAEAA
+487 DKGEAA

-519 LRREL
+519 LRREF
-524 KLGPAFAIGYSMG
+524 KLHPAFAIGYSMG

-581 DARDAIY
+581 DTRDAIC
-588 WNSFLLRIDAD
+588 WNSFLLRIDTG

-662 ELTAFYDRP
+662 ELTTFYDRP

-691 LKPARLERQQIAE
+691 LKPARLERKQIAE
-704 TIATCFSQPLNLESL
+704 TIATCFSQPLNVESL

-747 AGKQLSSEI
+747 AGKQLSSDI

-800 DKLSDVR
+800 DNLVT
-807 K
+807 

>member
-1 MPHIEVKPAESAAE
+1 MSKAIGPMPHIEVKPAESAAE

-116 RPEIEERDTL
+116 RPEVEERDTL
-126 FLEQSL
+126 FLEQPL
-132 ELEPLCLQL
+132 QLEPLCLQL

-159 GKSLALASNSQA
+159 GKSLALVFSSPA

-181 LSGSYDKTAL
+181 LSGS
-191 SGSCDKTALSG
+191 
-202 SCDKTAL
+202 
-209 SGSCDKTA
+209 
-217 LSGSCDKTALS
+217 
-228 GSCDKTALSGSCDK
+228 
-242 TALSGSCDETAL
+242 CDETAL
-254 SGSCK
+254 S
-259 ETALSSSGDKKA
+259 
-271 LGGSCLNSSCVSGL
+271 SSCVSGL
-285 ASGKKLT
+285 AFGKESTSG
-292 SSLCPQ
+292 LCPQ
-298 GAPWLLPLTLIASPK
+298 GAPWLLPLTLIARPK

-334 STHALARWLTDE
+334 SADALARWLTDE
-346 LKTLEQS
+346 LKALEQS
-353 FSGTASE
+353 FSGTAPE
-360 GGEYY
+360 GSEYY
-365 SLVLIGRDATELI
+365 SLALIGKDAAELI
-378 AESELLMGQLQKITS
+378 AESELLLGQLQKITS
-393 LAELPE
+393 LAELPV

-441 FPNSYADFEAAA
+441 FPKSYADFEAAA

-466 ALSDASKE
+466 ALSDKG
-474 TTLSDASKETTLS
+474 
-487 DKAEAA
+487 EAA

-519 LRREL
+519 LRREF
-524 KLGPAFAIGYSMG
+524 KLCPAFAIGYSMG

-581 DARDAIY
+581 DARDAIG

-628 EAQCRAL
+628 EAKCRAL

-676 EQPQPVYISAGSEQP
+676 EQPQPIYISAGNEQP
-691 LKPARLERQQIAE
+691 LKPASLERKQIAE
-704 TIATCFSQPLNLESL
+704 TIATCFSQPLDVESL

-747 AGKQLSSEI
+747 AGKQLSSDI

-800 DKLSDVR
+800 DNLVT
-807 K
+807 

>member
-1 MPHIEVKPAESAAE
+1 MPHIGVKPAESAAE

-95 ALSHGAHK
+95 ALSHGTHK

-116 RPEIEERDTL
+116 RPEPEERDTL
-126 FLEQSL
+126 FLDQPLQLEQ
-132 ELEPLCLQL
+132 LCLQL
-141 EAFAKRRLAQ
+141 EAFAKRRLTQ

-159 GKSLALASNSQA
+159 GKSLALASNSPA

-181 LSGSYDKTAL
+181 LSGSYDKKVL
-191 SGSCDKTALSG
+191 SGSCD
-202 SCDKTAL
+202 D
-209 SGSCDKTA
+209 
-217 LSGSCDKTALS
+217 
-228 GSCDKTALSGSCDK
+228 TALSGSCDK

-254 SGSCK
+254 S
-259 ETALSSSGDKKA
+259 D
-271 LGGSCLNSSCVSGL
+271 SCLNSSGVSGL
-285 ASGKKLT
+285 AFGKESTSG
-292 SSLCPQ
+292 LCPQ

-313 TLLSEAQTALQQAQS
+313 TLLSEAQTALQQAKS

-334 STHALARWLTDE
+334 SADALARWLTDE

-353 FSGTASE
+353 FSGTAPE

-365 SLVLIGRDATELI
+365 SLALIGRDAAELI
-378 AESELLMGQLQKITS
+378 AESELLLGQLRKITS
-393 LAELPE
+393 LAEVPE

-405 NGSVFCAKPLG
+405 NGSVFCAQPLG

-441 FPNSYADFEAAA
+441 FPKSYADFEAAA

-466 ALSDASKE
+466 ALSDISYTSA
-474 TTLSDASKETTLS
+474 LSDASKETTLS
-487 DKAEAA
+487 DKEEAA

-519 LRREL
+519 LRREF
-524 KLGPAFAIGYSMG
+524 KLRPAFTIGYSMG

-581 DARDAIY
+581 DARDAIC
-588 WNSFLLRIDAD
+588 WNSFLLRIDTG

-676 EQPQPVYISAGSEQP
+676 EQPQPIYISAGSEQP
-691 LKPARLERQQIAE
+691 LKPARLERKQIAE
-704 TIATCFSQPLNLESL
+704 TIATCFSQPLDVESL

-747 AGKQLSSEI
+747 AGKQLSSDI

-763 KHSGAADNKA
+763 KHSGSADNKA

-800 DKLSDVR
+800 DNLVT
-807 K
+807 

>member
-1 MPHIEVKPAESAAE
+1 MPHIGV

-116 RPEIEERDTL
+116 RPEPEERATL
-126 FLEQSL
+126 FLEQPLQL
-132 ELEPLCLQL
+132 EQLCLQL
-141 EAFAKRRLAQ
+141 EAFAKRRQVQ

-159 GKSLALASNSQA
+159 GKSLALASNSPA
-171 MALILSQGTA
+171 MALILSQG
-181 LSGSYDKTAL
+181 
-191 SGSCDKTALSG
+191 
-202 SCDKTAL
+202 
-209 SGSCDKTA
+209 
-217 LSGSCDKTALS
+217 
-228 GSCDKTALSGSCDK
+228 TALSGSCDK
-242 TALSGSCDETAL
+242 TALSGSCDEAAL
-254 SGSCK
+254 S
-259 ETALSSSGDKKA
+259 D
-271 LGGSCLNSSCVSGL
+271 SCLNSSCVSGL
-285 ASGKKLT
+285 AFGKESTSG
-292 SSLCPQ
+292 LCPQ

-334 STHALARWLTDE
+334 SADALAYWLTDE

-353 FSGTASE
+353 FSGTAPE
-360 GGEYY
+360 GCEYY
-365 SLVLIGRDATELI
+365 SLALIGTDAAELI
-378 AESELLMGQLQKITS
+378 AESELLLGQLQKITS

-441 FPNSYADFEAAA
+441 FPRSHADFEAAA

-466 ALSDASKE
+466 ALSDVSN
-474 TTLSDASKETTLS
+474 ETTLS
-487 DKAEAA
+487 DKEEAT

-519 LRREL
+519 LRREF
-524 KLGPAFAIGYSMG
+524 KLRPAFAIGYSMG

-581 DARDAIY
+581 DARDAIG
-588 WNSFLLRIDAD
+588 WNSFLLRIDTG

-662 ELTAFYDRP
+662 ELTAFYNRP

-676 EQPQPVYISAGSEQP
+676 EQPQPIYISAGSEQP
-691 LKPARLERQQIAE
+691 LKPARLERKQIAE
-704 TIATCFSQPLNLESL
+704 TIATCFSQPLDVESL

-747 AGKQLSSEI
+747 AGKQLSSDI

-789 TAALYPQLARP
+789 TAALYPQFARP

>member
-1 MPHIEVKPAESAAE
+1 MSKAIGPMPHIEVKPAESAAE

-47 QVPDWPWLVAE
+47 QAPDWPWLVAE

-159 GKSLALASNSQA
+159 GKSLALASNSPA

-181 LSGSYDKTAL
+181 LSGSCDEAAL
-191 SGSCDKTALSG
+191 SGSYDK
-202 SCDKTAL
+202 
-209 SGSCDKTA
+209 
-217 LSGSCDKTALS
+217 
-228 GSCDKTALSGSCDK
+228 
-242 TALSGSCDETAL
+242 
-254 SGSCK
+254 
-259 ETALSSSGDKKA
+259 TALSSSGDKTA
-271 LGGSCLNSSCVSGL
+271 LSGSCLNSSCVSGL

-328 RLSQSM
+328 RLIQSM

-474 TTLSDASKETTLS
+474 TTLSD
-487 DKAEAA
+487 KAEAA

-519 LRREL
+519 LRREF
-524 KLGPAFAIGYSMG
+524 KLRPAFAIGYSMG

-581 DARDAIY
+581 DARDAIC
-588 WNSFLLRIDAD
+588 WNSFLLRIDTGN
-599 SITPLLQNP
+599 ITPLLQNP

-635 IKALGKRGVAANR
+635 IKSLGKRGVAANR

-676 EQPQPVYISAGSEQP
+676 EQPQPIYISAGSEQP

-704 TIATCFSQPLNLESL
+704 TIATCFSQPLDVESL

-747 AGKQLSSEI
+747 AGKQLSSDI

>member
-1 MPHIEVKPAESAAE
+1 MSKAIGPMPHIEVKPAESAAE

-39 RTIAFDSN
+39 RTIACDSN

-116 RPEIEERDTL
+116 RPEVEERDTL
-126 FLEQSL
+126 FLEQPLQL
-132 ELEPLCLQL
+132 EQLCLQL
-141 EAFAKRRLAQ
+141 EAFAKRRQVQ

-159 GKSLALASNSQA
+159 GKSLALVFSSPA

-181 LSGSYDKTAL
+181 LR
-191 SGSCDKTALSG
+191 GSCMN
-202 SCDKTAL
+202 
-209 SGSCDKTA
+209 
-217 LSGSCDKTALS
+217 
-228 GSCDKTALSGSCDK
+228 
-242 TALSGSCDETAL
+242 
-254 SGSCK
+254 
-259 ETALSSSGDKKA
+259 SSG
-271 LGGSCLNSSCVSGL
+271 VSGL
-285 ASGKKLT
+285 AFGKESTSG
-292 SSLCPQ
+292 LCSQ

-334 STHALARWLTDE
+334 SADALAYWLTDE

-353 FSGTASE
+353 FSGTAPE
-360 GGEYY
+360 GCEYY
-365 SLVLIGRDATELI
+365 SLALIGRDAAELI
-378 AESELLMGQLQKITS
+378 AESELLLGQLRKITS

-441 FPNSYADFEAAA
+441 FPRSHADFEAAA
-453 TAENVALSTLLPT
+453 TAENVSLSTLLPT

-474 TTLSDASKETTLS
+474 TTLSAKE
-487 DKAEAA
+487 EAT

-519 LRREL
+519 LRREF
-524 KLGPAFAIGYSMG
+524 KLRPAFAIGYSMG

-576 QEWQL
+576 HEWQL
-581 DARDAIY
+581 DARDTIC
-588 WNSFLLRIDAD
+588 WNSFLLRIDTG

-676 EQPQPVYISAGSEQP
+676 EQPQPIYISAGSEQP
-691 LKPARLERQQIAE
+691 LKPARLERKQIAE
-704 TIATCFSQPLNLESL
+704 TIATCFSQPLNVESL

-747 AGKQLSSEI
+747 AGKQLSSDI

-800 DKLSDVR
+800 DNLVT
-807 K
+807 

>member
-47 QVPDWPWLVAE
+47 QAPDWPWLVTE

-159 GKSLALASNSQA
+159 GKSLALASNSPA

-191 SGSCDKTALSG
+191 SGSCDEATL
-202 SCDKTAL
+202 
-209 SGSCDKTA
+209 
-217 LSGSCDKTALS
+217 
-228 GSCDKTALSGSCDK
+228 
-242 TALSGSCDETAL
+242 
-254 SGSCK
+254 
-259 ETALSSSGDKKA
+259 
-271 LGGSCLNSSCVSGL
+271 SGL
-285 ASGKKLT
+285 ASGKEST
-292 SSLCPQ
+292 SGLCPQ

-353 FSGTASE
+353 FSGTAPE

-378 AESELLMGQLQKITS
+378 GESELLMGQLQKITS

-474 TTLSDASKETTLS
+474 TTLSD
-487 DKAEAA
+487 KAEAA

-524 KLGPAFAIGYSMG
+524 KLRPAFAIGYSMG

-581 DARDAIY
+581 DARDAIC
-588 WNSFLLRIDAD
+588 WNSFLLRIDTG
-599 SITPLLQNP
+599 SIKPLLQNP

-635 IKALGKRGVAANR
+635 IKSLGKRGVAANR

-662 ELTAFYDRP
+662 ELTDFYDRP

-676 EQPQPVYISAGSEQP
+676 EQPQPIYISAGSEQP

-704 TIATCFSQPLNLESL
+704 TIATCFSQPLDVESL

-747 AGKQLSSEI
+747 AGKQLSSDI

>member
-1 MPHIEVKPAESAAE
+1 MSKAIGPMPHIGV

-116 RPEIEERDTL
+116 RPEVEERDTL
-126 FLEQSL
+126 FLEQPLQL
-132 ELEPLCLQL
+132 EQLCLQL
-141 EAFAKRRLAQ
+141 EAFAKRRQVQ

-159 GKSLALASNSQA
+159 GKSLALASNSPA
-171 MALILSQGTA
+171 MALILSQG
-181 LSGSYDKTAL
+181 
-191 SGSCDKTALSG
+191 
-202 SCDKTAL
+202 
-209 SGSCDKTA
+209 
-217 LSGSCDKTALS
+217 
-228 GSCDKTALSGSCDK
+228 TALSGSCDK
-242 TALSGSCDETAL
+242 TALSGSCDEAAL
-254 SGSCK
+254 S
-259 ETALSSSGDKKA
+259 D
-271 LGGSCLNSSCVSGL
+271 SCLNSSCVSGL
-285 ASGKKLT
+285 AFGKESTSG
-292 SSLCPQ
+292 LCPQ

-334 STHALARWLTDE
+334 SADALAYWLTDE

-353 FSGTASE
+353 FSGTAPE
-360 GGEYY
+360 GCEYY
-365 SLVLIGRDATELI
+365 SLALIGTDAAELI
-378 AESELLMGQLQKITS
+378 AESELLLGQLQKITS

-441 FPNSYADFEAAA
+441 FPRSYADFEAAA

-466 ALSDASKE
+466 ALSDVSN
-474 TTLSDASKETTLS
+474 ETTLS
-487 DKAEAA
+487 DKEEAT

-519 LRREL
+519 LRREF
-524 KLGPAFAIGYSMG
+524 KLRPAFAIGYSMG

-581 DARDAIY
+581 DARDAIG
-588 WNSFLLRIDAD
+588 WNSFLLRIDTG

-662 ELTAFYDRP
+662 ELTAFYNRP

-676 EQPQPVYISAGSEQP
+676 EQPQPIYISAGSEQP
-691 LKPARLERQQIAE
+691 LKPARLERKPIAE
-704 TIATCFSQPLNLESL
+704 TIATCFSQPLDVESL

-747 AGKQLSSEI
+747 AGKQLSSDI

-789 TAALYPQLARP
+789 TAALYPQFARP

>member
-47 QVPDWPWLVAE
+47 QVLDWPWLVAE

-116 RPEIEERDTL
+116 RPEVEERDTL
-126 FLEQSL
+126 FLEQPLQL
-132 ELEPLCLQL
+132 EQLCLQL
-141 EAFAKRRLAQ
+141 EAFAKRRQVQ

-159 GKSLALASNSQA
+159 GKSLALASNSPA
-171 MALILSQGTA
+171 MALILSQG
-181 LSGSYDKTAL
+181 
-191 SGSCDKTALSG
+191 
-202 SCDKTAL
+202 
-209 SGSCDKTA
+209 
-217 LSGSCDKTALS
+217 
-228 GSCDKTALSGSCDK
+228 

-254 SGSCK
+254 SGSCM
-259 ETALSSSGDKKA
+259 
-271 LGGSCLNSSCVSGL
+271 NSSCVSSLAFGKESTSGL
-285 ASGKKLT
+285 CS
-292 SSLCPQ
+292 Q
-298 GAPWLLPLTLIASPK
+298 GAPWLLPLTLIARPK
-313 TLLSEAQTALQQAQS
+313 TLLSKAQTALQQAQS

-334 STHALARWLTDE
+334 SADALARWLTDE
-346 LKTLEQS
+346 LKALELS
-353 FSGTASE
+353 FSGTAPE
-360 GGEYY
+360 GSEYY
-365 SLVLIGRDATELI
+365 SLALIGKDAAELI
-378 AESELLMGQLQKITS
+378 AESELLLGQLQKITS
-393 LAELPE
+393 LAELPV

-441 FPNSYADFEAAA
+441 FPRSYADFEAAA
-453 TAENVALSTLLPT
+453 TAENVALSTLLPAALSDISYT
-466 ALSDASKE
+466 SALSDASKE
-474 TTLSDASKETTLS
+474 TTLSDKE
-487 DKAEAA
+487 EAT

-519 LRREL
+519 LRREF
-524 KLGPAFAIGYSMG
+524 KLRPAFAIGYSMG
-537 EAAMFAANGVWDKPF
+537 EAAMFAANGVWDNPF

-576 QEWQL
+576 HEWQL
-581 DARDAIY
+581 DARDAIG

-628 EAQCRAL
+628 EAQCRTL

-691 LKPARLERQQIAE
+691 LKPARLERKLIAE
-704 TIATCFSQPLNLESL
+704 TIATCFSQPLDVESL

-747 AGKQLSSEI
+747 AGKQLSGDI

-789 TAALYPQLARP
+789 TAALYPQFARP
-800 DKLSDVR
+800 DNLVT
-807 K
+807 

>member
-159 GKSLALASNSQA
+159 GKSLALASNSPA

-191 SGSCDKTALSG
+191 SSSCDEKALS
-202 SCDKTAL
+202 D
-209 SGSCDKTA
+209 
-217 LSGSCDKTALS
+217 
-228 GSCDKTALSGSCDK
+228 
-242 TALSGSCDETAL
+242 SCDETAL
-254 SGSCK
+254 SGSYDK
-259 ETALSSSGDKKA
+259 TALSDSCVSSF
-271 LGGSCLNSSCVSGL
+271 CVSGL
-285 ASGKKLT
+285 AFGKESSSG
-292 SSLCPQ
+292 LCSQ
-298 GAPWLLPLTLIASPK
+298 GAPWLLPLTLIANPK

-334 STHALARWLTDE
+334 SADALARWLTDE

-353 FSGTASE
+353 FSGIAPE

-365 SLVLIGRDATELI
+365 SVVLIGRDATELI

-441 FPNSYADFEAAA
+441 FPKSYADFEAAA

-466 ALSDASKE
+466 ALNDVSN
-474 TTLSDASKETTLS
+474 ETTLS
-487 DKAEAA
+487 DKEEAA

-519 LRREL
+519 LRREF
-524 KLGPAFAIGYSMG
+524 KLCPAFAIGYSMG

-581 DARDAIY
+581 DARDAIG
-588 WNSFLLRIDAD
+588 WNSFLLRIDTG

-662 ELTAFYDRP
+662 ELTAFYNRP

-676 EQPQPVYISAGSEQP
+676 EQPQPIYISAGSEQP
-691 LKPARLERQQIAE
+691 LKPARLERKQIAE
-704 TIATCFSQPLNLESL
+704 TIATCFSQPLNVESL

-747 AGKQLSSEI
+747 AGKQLSSDI

-800 DKLSDVR
+800 DNLVT
-807 K
+807 

>member
-1 MPHIEVKPAESAAE
+1 MSKAIGPMPHIEVKPAESAAE
-15 KPLRLALC
+15 KQLRLALC

-58 VKAGASLSLVLPSKQ
+58 VKAGASLSLALPSKQ

-103 PQQLLKQA
+103 PKQLLKQA

-116 RPEIEERDTL
+116 RPEVEERDTL
-126 FLEQSL
+126 FLEQPL
-132 ELEPLCLQL
+132 ELEQLCLQL

-159 GKSLALASNSQA
+159 GKSLALASNSPA
-171 MALILSQGTA
+171 MALILSQG
-181 LSGSYDKTAL
+181 
-191 SGSCDKTALSG
+191 
-202 SCDKTAL
+202 
-209 SGSCDKTA
+209 
-217 LSGSCDKTALS
+217 
-228 GSCDKTALSGSCDK
+228 

-254 SGSCK
+254 SGSC
-259 ETALSSSGDKKA
+259 
-271 LGGSCLNSSCVSGL
+271 LNSSGVSGL
-285 ASGKKLT
+285 ASGKEST
-292 SSLCPQ
+292 SGLCPQ
-298 GAPWLLPLTLIASPK
+298 GAPWLLPLTLIANPK
-313 TLLSEAQTALQQAQS
+313 TLLSEAQTALQQAKS

-334 STHALARWLTDE
+334 SADALARWLTDE

-353 FSGTASE
+353 FSGTAPE

-365 SLVLIGRDATELI
+365 SLALIGRDAAELI
-378 AESELLMGQLQKITS
+378 AESELLLGQLRKITS
-393 LAELPE
+393 LAEVPE

-405 NGSVFCAKPLG
+405 NGSVFCAQPLG

-441 FPNSYADFEAAA
+441 FPKSYADFEAAA

-466 ALSDASKE
+466 ALSDISYTSA
-474 TTLSDASKETTLS
+474 LSDASKETTLS
-487 DKAEAA
+487 DKEEAA

-519 LRREL
+519 LRREF
-524 KLGPAFAIGYSMG
+524 KLRPAFAIGYSMG

-581 DARDAIY
+581 DARDAIG

-628 EAQCRAL
+628 EAQCRTL

-691 LKPARLERQQIAE
+691 LKPARLERKLIAE
-704 TIATCFSQPLNLESL
+704 TIATCFSQPLDVESL

-747 AGKQLSSEI
+747 AGKQLSGDI

-789 TAALYPQLARP
+789 TAALYPQFARP
-800 DKLSDVR
+800 DNLVT
-807 K
+807 

>member
-1 MPHIEVKPAESAAE
+1 MPHIGV

-116 RPEIEERDTL
+116 RPEMEERDTL
-126 FLEQSL
+126 FLEQPL
-132 ELEPLCLQL
+132 QLEPLCLQL

-159 GKSLALASNSQA
+159 GKSLALVFSSPA

-181 LSGSYDKTAL
+181 LSGYCDETAL
-191 SGSCDKTALSG
+191 SGSYN
-202 SCDKTAL
+202 
-209 SGSCDKTA
+209 
-217 LSGSCDKTALS
+217 
-228 GSCDKTALSGSCDK
+228 KTALSGSCDK

-254 SGSCK
+254 SGSCV
-259 ETALSSSGDKKA
+259 SSF
-271 LGGSCLNSSCVSGL
+271 CVSGFAL
-285 ASGKKLT
+285 GKESTSG
-292 SSLCPQ
+292 LCTQ

-313 TLLSEAQTALQQAQS
+313 TLLNEAQTALQQAQS

-334 STHALARWLTDE
+334 SADALAHWLTDE

-353 FSGTASE
+353 FSDTAPE

-378 AESELLMGQLQKITS
+378 AESELLLGQLQKITS

-441 FPNSYADFEAAA
+441 FPKSYADFEAAA

-466 ALSDASKE
+466 ALSDASNE
-474 TTLSDASKETTLS
+474 TALSDISCASALS
-487 DKAEAA
+487 DKAEAT

-519 LRREL
+519 LRREF
-524 KLGPAFAIGYSMG
+524 KLRPAFAIGYSMG

-581 DARDAIY
+581 DARDAIC

-676 EQPQPVYISAGSEQP
+676 EQPQPIYISAGNEQP
-691 LKPARLERQQIAE
+691 LKPARLERKPIAE
-704 TIATCFSQPLNLESL
+704 TIATCFSQPLNVESL

-747 AGKQLSSEI
+747 AGKQLSSDI

-800 DKLSDVR
+800 DNLVT
-807 K
+807 

>member
-1 MPHIEVKPAESAAE
+1 MSKAIGPMPHIGVKPAESAAE

-116 RPEIEERDTL
+116 RPEVEERDTL
-126 FLEQSL
+126 FLEQPL
-132 ELEPLCLQL
+132 ELEQLCLQL

-159 GKSLALASNSQA
+159 GKSLALASNSPA

-181 LSGSYDKTAL
+181 LSGYCDETAL
-191 SGSCDKTALSG
+191 SGSYN
-202 SCDKTAL
+202 
-209 SGSCDKTA
+209 
-217 LSGSCDKTALS
+217 
-228 GSCDKTALSGSCDK
+228 K

-254 SGSCK
+254 S
-259 ETALSSSGDKKA
+259 D
-271 LGGSCLNSSCVSGL
+271 SCLNSSCVSGL
-285 ASGKKLT
+285 AFGKESTSG
-292 SSLCPQ
+292 LCPQ
-298 GAPWLLPLTLIASPK
+298 GAPWLLPLTLIATPK

-334 STHALARWLTDE
+334 STDALAHWLTDE
-346 LKTLEQS
+346 LKALEQS
-353 FSGTASE
+353 FSGTAPE
-360 GGEYY
+360 GCEYY
-365 SLVLIGRDATELI
+365 SLVLIGRDAAELI
-378 AESELLMGQLQKITS
+378 AESELLLGQLQKITS
-393 LAELPE
+393 LAEPSE

-441 FPNSYADFEAAA
+441 FPKSYADFEAAA

-466 ALSDASKE
+466 ALSDISYTSA
-474 TTLSDASKETTLS
+474 LSDASNETALSAKE
-487 DKAEAA
+487 EAA

-519 LRREL
+519 LRREF
-524 KLGPAFAIGYSMG
+524 KLCPAFAIGYSMG

-581 DARDAIY
+581 DARDTIG
-588 WNSFLLRIDAD
+588 WNSFLLRIDTG

-676 EQPQPVYISAGSEQP
+676 EQPQPIYISAGSEQP
-691 LKPARLERQQIAE
+691 LKPASLERKQIAE
-704 TIATCFSQPLNLESL
+704 TIATCFSQPLDVESL

-747 AGKQLSSEI
+747 AGKQLSSDI

-800 DKLSDVR
+800 NNLVT
-807 K
+807 

>member
-58 VKAGASLSLVLPSKQ
+58 VKAGASLSLALPSKQ

-116 RPEIEERDTL
+116 RPEMEERDTL
-126 FLEQSL
+126 FLEQPL
-132 ELEPLCLQL
+132 TLEPLCLQL

-159 GKSLALASNSQA
+159 GKSLALVFSSPA

-181 LSGSYDKTAL
+181 LSGS
-191 SGSCDKTALSG
+191 CM
-202 SCDKTAL
+202 
-209 SGSCDKTA
+209 
-217 LSGSCDKTALS
+217 
-228 GSCDKTALSGSCDK
+228 
-242 TALSGSCDETAL
+242 
-254 SGSCK
+254 
-259 ETALSSSGDKKA
+259 
-271 LGGSCLNSSCVSGL
+271 NSSCVSGL
-285 ASGKKLT
+285 AFGKESTSG
-292 SSLCPQ
+292 LCPQ

-313 TLLSEAQTALQQAQS
+313 TLLSEAQTALQQAKS

-334 STHALARWLTDE
+334 SADALARWLTDE

-353 FSGTASE
+353 FSGTAPE
-360 GGEYY
+360 GCEYY
-365 SLVLIGRDATELI
+365 SLALIGRDAAELI
-378 AESELLMGQLQKITS
+378 AESELLLGQLRKITS

-441 FPNSYADFEAAA
+441 FPKSYADFEAAA

-466 ALSDASKE
+466 ALSDISYTSA
-474 TTLSDASKETTLS
+474 LSDASNETALS
-487 DKAEAA
+487 SVAEGEAA

-519 LRREL
+519 LRREF
-524 KLGPAFAIGYSMG
+524 KLCPAFAIGYSMG

-581 DARDAIY
+581 DARDAIC

-599 SITPLLQNP
+599 NITPLLQNP

-648 VTAMHTPAALRVKP
+648 VTAMHTPTALRVKP

-676 EQPQPVYISAGSEQP
+676 EQPQPIYISAGSKQP
-691 LKPARLERQQIAE
+691 LKSARLERKQIAE
-704 TIATCFSQPLNLESL
+704 TIATCFSQPLDVESL

-747 AGKQLSSEI
+747 AGKQLSSDI

-763 KHSGAADNKA
+763 KHSGTADNKA

-800 DKLSDVR
+800 DNLVT
-807 K
+807 

>member
-1 MPHIEVKPAESAAE
+1 MSKAIGPMPHIGVKPAESAAE

-116 RPEIEERDTL
+116 RPEGEERDTL
-126 FLEQSL
+126 FLEQPLQL
-132 ELEPLCLQL
+132 EQLCLQL
-141 EAFAKRRLAQ
+141 EAFAKRRQVQ

-159 GKSLALASNSQA
+159 GKSLALVFSSPA

-181 LSGSYDKTAL
+181 LRGSCNETAL
-191 SGSCDKTALSG
+191 SGSCDKTALS
-202 SCDKTAL
+202 D
-209 SGSCDKTA
+209 
-217 LSGSCDKTALS
+217 
-228 GSCDKTALSGSCDK
+228 
-242 TALSGSCDETAL
+242 
-254 SGSCK
+254 
-259 ETALSSSGDKKA
+259 
-271 LGGSCLNSSCVSGL
+271 SCLNSSGVSGL
-285 ASGKKLT
+285 AFGKESTSG
-292 SSLCPQ
+292 LCPQ

-334 STHALARWLTDE
+334 SADALAYWLTDE

-353 FSGTASE
+353 FSGTAPE
-360 GGEYY
+360 GCEYY
-365 SLVLIGRDATELI
+365 SLALIGRDAAELI
-378 AESELLMGQLQKITS
+378 AESELLLGQLRKITS

-441 FPNSYADFEAAA
+441 FPRSHADFEAAA
-453 TAENVALSTLLPT
+453 TDENVALSTLLPT
-466 ALSDASKE
+466 ALSDISYTSA
-474 TTLSDASKETTLS
+474 LSDASKETTLS
-487 DKAEAA
+487 DKEEAT

-519 LRREL
+519 LRREF
-524 KLGPAFAIGYSMG
+524 KLRPAFAIGYSMG
-537 EAAMFAANGVWDKPF
+537 EAAMFAANGVWDNPF

-576 QEWQL
+576 HEWQL
-581 DARDAIY
+581 DARDAIG

-628 EAQCRAL
+628 EAQCRTL

-691 LKPARLERQQIAE
+691 LKPARLERKLIAE
-704 TIATCFSQPLNLESL
+704 TIATCFSQPLDMESL

-747 AGKQLSSEI
+747 AGKQLSGDI

-789 TAALYPQLARP
+789 TAALYPQFARP
-800 DKLSDVR
+800 DNLVT
-807 K
+807 

>member
-1 MPHIEVKPAESAAE
+1 MPHIGVKPAESAAE

-116 RPEIEERDTL
+116 RPEVEERDTL
-126 FLEQSL
+126 FLEQPLQL
-132 ELEPLCLQL
+132 EQLCLQL
-141 EAFAKRRLAQ
+141 EAFAKRRQVQ

-159 GKSLALASNSQA
+159 GKSLALVFSSPA

-181 LSGSYDKTAL
+181 LRGSCNETAL
-191 SGSCDKTALSG
+191 SGSCDKTALS
-202 SCDKTAL
+202 D
-209 SGSCDKTA
+209 
-217 LSGSCDKTALS
+217 
-228 GSCDKTALSGSCDK
+228 
-242 TALSGSCDETAL
+242 
-254 SGSCK
+254 
-259 ETALSSSGDKKA
+259 
-271 LGGSCLNSSCVSGL
+271 SCLNSSGVSGL
-285 ASGKKLT
+285 AFGKESTSG
-292 SSLCPQ
+292 LCPQ

-334 STHALARWLTDE
+334 SADALAYWLTDE

-353 FSGTASE
+353 FSGTAPE
-360 GGEYY
+360 GCEYY
-365 SLVLIGRDATELI
+365 SLALIGKDAAELI
-378 AESELLMGQLQKITS
+378 AESELLLGQLRKITS

-441 FPNSYADFEAAA
+441 FPRSHADFEAAA
-453 TAENVALSTLLPT
+453 TDENVALSTLLPT
-466 ALSDASKE
+466 ALSDISYTSA
-474 TTLSDASKETTLS
+474 LSDASKETTLS
-487 DKAEAA
+487 DKEEAT

-519 LRREL
+519 LRREF
-524 KLGPAFAIGYSMG
+524 KLRPAFAIGYSMG

-576 QEWQL
+576 HEWQL
-581 DARDAIY
+581 DARDAIG

-628 EAQCRAL
+628 EAQCRTL

-691 LKPARLERQQIAE
+691 LKPARLERKLIAE
-704 TIATCFSQPLNLESL
+704 TIATCFSQPLDVESL

-747 AGKQLSSEI
+747 AGKQLSGDI

-789 TAALYPQLARP
+789 TAALYPQFARP
-800 DKLSDVR
+800 DNLVT
-807 K
+807 

>member
-1 MPHIEVKPAESAAE
+1 MSKAIGPMPHIEV

-116 RPEIEERDTL
+116 RPEVEERDTL
-126 FLEQSL
+126 FLEQPL
-132 ELEPLCLQL
+132 QLEPLCLQL

-159 GKSLALASNSQA
+159 GKSLALVFSSPA

-181 LSGSYDKTAL
+181 FSGY
-191 SGSCDKTALSG
+191 CDKTALSG

-209 SGSCDKTA
+209 SGSYNKTA

-228 GSCDKTALSGSCDK
+228 D
-242 TALSGSCDETAL
+242 
-254 SGSCK
+254 
-259 ETALSSSGDKKA
+259 
-271 LGGSCLNSSCVSGL
+271 SCLNSSGVSGL
-285 ASGKKLT
+285 AFGKESTSG
-292 SSLCPQ
+292 LCSQ
-298 GAPWLLPLTLIASPK
+298 GAPWLLPLTLIANPK
-313 TLLSEAQTALQQAQS
+313 TLLSEAQTALHQAQS

-334 STHALARWLTDE
+334 SADALARWLTDE

-353 FSGTASE
+353 FSGTAPE

-365 SLVLIGRDATELI
+365 SLALIGRDAAELI
-378 AESELLMGQLQKITS
+378 AESELLLGQLRKITS

-405 NGSVFCAKPLG
+405 NGSVFCAQPLG

-441 FPNSYADFEAAA
+441 FPRSHADFEAAA

-466 ALSDASKE
+466 ALSNVSN
-474 TTLSDASKETTLS
+474 ETTLS
-487 DKAEAA
+487 DKEEAA

-519 LRREL
+519 LRREF
-524 KLGPAFAIGYSMG
+524 KLRPAFAIGYSMG

-581 DARDAIY
+581 DARDAIG

-662 ELTAFYDRP
+662 ELTAFYNRP

-676 EQPQPVYISAGSEQP
+676 EQPQPIYISAGSEQP
-691 LKPARLERQQIAE
+691 LKPARLERKQIAE
-704 TIATCFSQPLNLESL
+704 TIATCFSQPLDVESL

-747 AGKQLSSEI
+747 AGKQLSSDI

-800 DKLSDVR
+800 DNLVT
-807 K
+807 

>member
-1 MPHIEVKPAESAAE
+1 MSKAIGPMPHIGVKPAESAAE

-116 RPEIEERDTL
+116 RPEVEERDTL
-126 FLEQSL
+126 FLEQPLQL
-132 ELEPLCLQL
+132 EQLCLQL
-141 EAFAKRRLAQ
+141 EAFAKRRQVQ

-159 GKSLALASNSQA
+159 GKSLALVFSSPA

-181 LSGSYDKTAL
+181 LR
-191 SGSCDKTALSG
+191 GSCMN
-202 SCDKTAL
+202 
-209 SGSCDKTA
+209 
-217 LSGSCDKTALS
+217 
-228 GSCDKTALSGSCDK
+228 
-242 TALSGSCDETAL
+242 
-254 SGSCK
+254 
-259 ETALSSSGDKKA
+259 SSG
-271 LGGSCLNSSCVSGL
+271 VSGL
-285 ASGKKLT
+285 AFGKESTSG
-292 SSLCPQ
+292 LCPQ

-313 TLLSEAQTALQQAQS
+313 TLLSEAQTALQQAKS

-334 STHALARWLTDE
+334 SADALARWLTDE
-346 LKTLEQS
+346 LKALEQS
-353 FSGTASE
+353 FSGTAPE
-360 GGEYY
+360 GCEYY
-365 SLVLIGRDATELI
+365 SLALIGRDAAELI
-378 AESELLMGQLQKITS
+378 AESELLLGQLRKITS

-441 FPNSYADFEAAA
+441 FPRSHADFEAAA
-453 TAENVALSTLLPT
+453 TDENVALSTLLPT
-466 ALSDASKE
+466 ALSDISYTSA
-474 TTLSDASKETTLS
+474 LSDASKETTLS
-487 DKAEAA
+487 DKEEAT

-519 LRREL
+519 LRREF
-524 KLGPAFAIGYSMG
+524 KLRPAFAIGYSMG

-581 DARDAIY
+581 DARDAIC

-662 ELTAFYDRP
+662 ELTAFYNRP

-676 EQPQPVYISAGSEQP
+676 EQPQPIYISAGSEQP
-691 LKPARLERQQIAE
+691 LKPARLERKQIAE
-704 TIATCFSQPLNLESL
+704 TIATCFSQPLDVESL

-747 AGKQLSSEI
+747 AGKQLSSDI

-789 TAALYPQLARP
+789 TAALYPLLARP
-800 DKLSDVR
+800 DNLVT
-807 K
+807 

>member
-116 RPEIEERDTL
+116 RPEVEERDTL
-126 FLEQSL
+126 FLEQPL
-132 ELEPLCLQL
+132 QLEPLCLQL

-159 GKSLALASNSQA
+159 GKSLALVFSSPA

-181 LSGSYDKTAL
+181 LSGS
-191 SGSCDKTALSG
+191 
-202 SCDKTAL
+202 
-209 SGSCDKTA
+209 
-217 LSGSCDKTALS
+217 
-228 GSCDKTALSGSCDK
+228 
-242 TALSGSCDETAL
+242 CDETAL
-254 SGSCK
+254 S
-259 ETALSSSGDKKA
+259 
-271 LGGSCLNSSCVSGL
+271 SSCVSGL
-285 ASGKKLT
+285 AFGKESTSG
-292 SSLCPQ
+292 LCPQ
-298 GAPWLLPLTLIASPK
+298 GAPWLLPLTLIARPK

-334 STHALARWLTDE
+334 SADALARWLTDE
-346 LKTLEQS
+346 LKALEQS
-353 FSGTASE
+353 FSGTAPE
-360 GGEYY
+360 GSEYY
-365 SLVLIGRDATELI
+365 SLALIGKDAAELI
-378 AESELLMGQLQKITS
+378 AESELLLGQLQKITS
-393 LAELPE
+393 LAELPV

-441 FPNSYADFEAAA
+441 FPKSYADFEAAA

-466 ALSDASKE
+466 ALSDKG
-474 TTLSDASKETTLS
+474 
-487 DKAEAA
+487 EAA

-519 LRREL
+519 LRREF
-524 KLGPAFAIGYSMG
+524 KLCPAFAIGYSMG

-581 DARDAIY
+581 DARDAIG

-628 EAQCRAL
+628 EAKCRAL

-676 EQPQPVYISAGSEQP
+676 EQPQPIYISAGNEQP
-691 LKPARLERQQIAE
+691 LKPASLERKQIAE
-704 TIATCFSQPLNLESL
+704 TIATCFSQPLDVESL

-747 AGKQLSSEI
+747 AGKQLSSDI

-800 DKLSDVR
+800 DNLVT
-807 K
+807 

>member
-34 LRAAL
+34 LRASL

-159 GKSLALASNSQA
+159 GKSLALASNSPA
-171 MALILSQGTA
+171 MALILSQGTALSGSCDEAA

-202 SCDKTAL
+202 SCDETAL
-209 SGSCDKTA
+209 N
-217 LSGSCDKTALS
+217 
-228 GSCDKTALSGSCDK
+228 
-242 TALSGSCDETAL
+242 GSCDETAL

-271 LGGSCLNSSCVSGL
+271 LSGSCLNSSCVSGL
-285 ASGKKLT
+285 ASGKEST

-405 NGSVFCAKPLG
+405 NGSVFCAKPLD

-474 TTLSDASKETTLS
+474 TTLSD
-487 DKAEAA
+487 KAEAA

-519 LRREL
+519 LRREF
-524 KLGPAFAIGYSMG
+524 KLRPAFAIGYSMG

-676 EQPQPVYISAGSEQP
+676 EQPQPVYISAGSEQS

-747 AGKQLSSEI
+747 AGKQLSSDI